1 MNKKIAQLASFLIV
15 AIVAAAIGMGVSLM
29 YLAKPF
35 QKWQV
40 EFSETY
46 LPIQAEALRELRE
59 GKPDKA
65 TRYLEM
71 ASTFSLVA
79 MGEQRDEGAR
89 APTAQ
94 QTVEAIKYLCGQPP
108 TAASRNTSSKLTFAE
123 SCALLL
129 KQ

>member
-1 MNKKIAQLASFLIV
+1 MKNKVALLASYLIV
-15 AIVAAAIGMGVSLM
+15 AIIAAAIGMGVSLM

-46 LPIQAEALRELRE
+46 LPIQAEALKQLRE
-59 GKPDKA
+59 GNPDKA

-71 ASTFSLVA
+71 ASTFSLIA

-89 APTAQ
+89 AATAH
-94 QTVEAIKYLCGQPP
+94 QTVEAIQYLCGQPP
-108 TAASRNTSSKLTFAE
+108 TTASRNTSSRLTFAE